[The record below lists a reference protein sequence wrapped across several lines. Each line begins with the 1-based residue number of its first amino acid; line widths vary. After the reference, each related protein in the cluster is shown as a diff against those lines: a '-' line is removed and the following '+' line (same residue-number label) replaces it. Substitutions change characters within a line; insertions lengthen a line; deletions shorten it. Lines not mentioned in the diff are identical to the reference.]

1 VDEELE
7 RIRGELGYDS
17 AGDIESGD
25 GDDDQPVSWREVLHI
40 LAEGRTDEAERLAT
54 LPAPAVMK
62 MIVVKARY
70 NQRLL
75 KKMKSTTGNID
86 LEHLREHLV

>member
-1 VDEELE
+1 
-7 RIRGELGYDS
+7 
-17 AGDIESGD
+17 
-25 GDDDQPVSWREVLHI
+25 
-40 LAEGRTDEAERLAT
+40 
-54 LPAPAVMK
+54 MK